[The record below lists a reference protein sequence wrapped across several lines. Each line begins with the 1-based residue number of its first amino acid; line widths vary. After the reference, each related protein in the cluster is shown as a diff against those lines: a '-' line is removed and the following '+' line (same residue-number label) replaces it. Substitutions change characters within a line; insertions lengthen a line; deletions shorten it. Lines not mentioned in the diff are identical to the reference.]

1 MVFITGDTHGS
12 IDIRK
17 LTSEKF
23 PSGNKLTR
31 SDYLIICGDFG
42 LLWDDSNEEHYWLK
56 WLDRKPWTTL
66 WIDGNHENYDM
77 IKDYP
82 IEEWNGAEVQ
92 KITNNIIHICRGN
105 AFQLDGINFFF
116 FGGAES
122 HDKEYRE
129 LGKSI
134 WEEELPTEEEIQKGR
149 EVLEKINYKTDIV
162 ITHSMPSDIQNDI
175 FFNKN
180 YNINILTDFFEEI
193 DGKLEYKMWFSGH
206 YHLSMKHDDKHFLI
220 FNNIV
225 KVTKNG
231 FERVY
236 PSPEKSSSY
245 DDLPSK
251 FSVK

>member
-1 MVFITGDTHGS
+1 MIFITGDTHGS

-17 LTSEKF
+17 LTTDKF
-23 PSGNKLTR
+23 IDGNNLTR

-77 IKDYP
+77 INDYP
-82 IEEWNGAEVQ
+82 VEEWNGTKVQ
-92 KITNNIIHICRGN
+92 KITNNIIHICRGS
-105 AFQLDGINFFF
+105 AFQLDGINFFL

-122 HDKEYRE
+122 HDKEYRV
-129 LGKSI
+129 LRKSI
-134 WEEELPTEEEIQKGR
+134 WEEEIPTEEEIQHGR

-162 ITHSMPSDIQNDI
+162 ITHSMPTSIQNDI
-175 FFNKN
+175 FFNSN
-180 YNINILTDFFEEI
+180 YSTNILTDFFEEI
-193 DGKLEYKMWFSGH
+193 DKKLEYKMWFSGH
-206 YHLSMKHDDKHFLI
+206 YHVSMQYDEKHFLI

-225 KVTKNG
+225 KLTENG

-245 DDLPSK
+245 DDLPPSFK
-251 FSVK
+251 I